1 MRIGIAADFGK
12 YANAS
17 SLYLIARKIFLE
29 LGKIMNE
36 KQTFTIAAIK
46 YEDIGIGDVNLHYD
60 CIMVPNMGGYRFPH
74 PRALTSNNLVVGL
87 SGIDEVV
94 LGEQVFKSKG
104 EWLKWKPVIE
114 KEVPKWEK
122 YIDKIKFIHVPSNSD
137 KEQMIKF
144 LKIPREKMHIIPYG
158 VDHEIFKPAINKE
171 KLRKKI
177 LGAFYMKDFPYF
189 IHVGESNWARKN
201 VFRMLDAFEKARDA
215 GIRHRLIILGRT
227 DPEVYE
233 RANTI
238 NGVVVLGFVS
248 TEHLSKLMQ
257 CADALLLP
265 SLHEGFGIP
274 LIEAMACGV
283 PVITSNVYSLPE
295 VAANGG
301 LFINP
306 YDVSD
311 IANAIIKM
319 SRDESL
325 RVSLSNN
332 ALERSKKF
340 TWENVADS
348 LLKLIKQN
356 TSFTAEHF
364 DFEESLDIAA
374 YRTLT
379 TRCEITPALN
389 AIARQDLLEFN
400 YSKIISWAIESG
412 LENPDYRD
420 YLIPFKEWLI
430 SHET

>member
-1 MRIGIAADFGK
+1 MRIGIAVDYGK
-12 YANAS
+12 YANSS

-36 KQTFTIAAIK
+36 RQTFTIAAIK

-104 EWLKWKPVIE
+104 DWLKWKPVIE

-122 YIDKIKFIHVPSNSD
+122 YVDKIKFIHVPSNSD

-144 LKIPREKMHIIPYG
+144 LKIPSDKMHVIPHG

-201 VFRMLDAFEKARDA
+201 VFRMLDAFEEARDA
-215 GIRHRLIILGRT
+215 GIRHRLIILGRA
-227 DPEVYE
+227 DSEIYE
-233 RANTI
+233 RASTI

-248 TEHLSKLMQ
+248 TDHLSKLMQ

-283 PVITSNVYSLPE
+283 PVITSNAYSPPE
-295 VAANGG
+295 VAANAG
-301 LFINP
+301 LFVNP

-311 IANAIIKM
+311 ISNAIIKM

-325 RVSLSNN
+325 RASLSKN

-340 TWENVADS
+340 VWEDVAAS
-348 LLKLIKQN
+348 LLKLIEKN
-356 TSFTAEHF
+356 TSFTTEHF
-364 DFEESLDIAA
+364 DFNESLDIAA

-379 TRCEITPALN
+379 TLCEITPALN

-412 LENPDYRD
+412 LENPDYKD
-420 YLIPFKEWLI
+420 YLIPFKDWLI